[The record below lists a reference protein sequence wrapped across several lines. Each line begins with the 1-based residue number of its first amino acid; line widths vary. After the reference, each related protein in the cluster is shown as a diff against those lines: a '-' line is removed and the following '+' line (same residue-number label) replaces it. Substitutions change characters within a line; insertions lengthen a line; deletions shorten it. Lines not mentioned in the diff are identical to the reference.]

1 MPRRPTPKRR
11 THPDGTTTVAGKAA
25 NGDGS
30 LYPLAAGGW
39 VATYYDRTGKR
50 REARGRTQALAVAN
64 RERREAEDLNTGHAA
79 FGPSITVSELACWW
93 LDNVA
98 AGQVRASSLAKYR
111 ERVARITPGL
121 GVVRVTDLR
130 AEQVAGLLAE
140 LSRNGLAP
148 STVRDVHTILK
159 LVLNQAVDLGLVP
172 ASVAARVKA
181 PTVSRKPGRA
191 LTVADTRMLLDAAR
205 DARYGAAVNLLFT
218 SGWRVSEV
226 LGLAWSDVDWQA
238 ATATVRRAATFT
250 NGPGGRLGPTKT
262 TGQLGVHRLTA
273 GTVDALRRRKAAQA
287 AERLAAGP
295 VWQTHTFEARP
306 VELVFTTLDG
316 AVLHR
321 QVIARAISVC
331 AVAAGL
337 DPTGLGTHS
346 GRRSLVTSLYGAEGV
361 DLADI
366 ARLVGHASTA
376 TTARYV
382 ASLGARP
389 ERTAAAVAQMFD

>member
-39 VATYYDRTGKR
+39 VATFYDKAGKR

-148 STVRDVHTILK
+148 STVRDVLTILK
-159 LVLNQAVDLGLVP
+159 LVLNQAVDLGLAP

-181 PTVSRKPGRA
+181 PTVTRKPGRA

-226 LGLAWSDVDWQA
+226 LGLAWSDIDWQA
-238 ATATVRRAATFT
+238 ATATVRRAASHVDGVGHT
-250 NGPGGRLGPTKT
+250 LGPTKT
-262 TGQLGVHRLTA
+262 AGARGVHKLTA
-273 GTVDALRRRKAAQA
+273 GTVQALRLRKAAQA

-295 VWQTHTFEARP
+295 AWQAVHYEGRAVP
-306 VELVFTTLDG
+306 LVFTTPDG
-316 AVLHR
+316 RMPHR
-321 QVIARAISVC
+321 QEIARAVARC
-331 AVAAGL
+331 AMAAGL
-337 DPTGLGTHS
+337 DPEGLGTHG
-346 GRRSLVTSLYGAEGV
+346 GRRTVVTALYGAEGV
-361 DLADI
+361 DIADI
-366 ARLVGHASTA
+366 ARHVGHSDTR
-376 TTARYV
+376 TTAAYV
-382 ASLGARP
+382 SNLGARP
-389 ERTAAAVAQMFD
+389 ERTAAVVAALFD